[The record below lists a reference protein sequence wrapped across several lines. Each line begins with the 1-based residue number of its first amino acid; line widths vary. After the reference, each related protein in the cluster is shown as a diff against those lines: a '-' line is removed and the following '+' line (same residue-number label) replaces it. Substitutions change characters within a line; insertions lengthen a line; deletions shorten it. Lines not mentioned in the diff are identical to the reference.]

1 MDADLYW
8 DVFYKEI
15 TVPKQGQKT
24 NTASRFT
31 TKPNTFVKGI
41 KKESYVSRLEEDE
54 LRLWTRRR
62 GGVRV
67 RERDLRLRTGGVRE
81 LDREALRDLVLERG
95 VRDLERVR
103 ERDADLLRRRGD
115 LPPVRERERVDRERR
130 ENECDRALRERR

>member
-1 MDADLYW
+1 MDVDLYW

-15 TVPKQGQKT
+15 T
-24 NTASRFT
+24 
-31 TKPNTFVKGI
+31 
-41 KKESYVSRLEEDE
+41 ESYVSRLEEDE